1 MYEDN
6 IFEEHM
12 ETARI
17 VFGMDWDALL
27 DEMRDFE
34 TPEERLGELAAP
46 DPGFPFLQLHFQELR
61 VLNLLN
67 EELYERNNNLIEFY
81 TSMANTYGT
90 RMIDG
95 IEYAIMDD
103 FAYHYFHEM
112 MTVEAVNRQG
122 KEVVMVYGLPDNWEE
137 IERQEKEKP
146 AEKEWDPG
154 EEDEVAAADGSEM
167 WEHPDMIVSM
177 IDFRNGIINRAAQEF
192 RKNGVPLE
200 LNFLSKRMLI
210 EDVLALRAVTHQ
222 MPGIVAAFEQLSVNF
237 SDVDHFAFSMDEKRI
252 RIFYADSDETI
263 DQMLSTCSRIAHG
276 SAKQPGIGEIC
287 YDTFLDRV
295 ERALFELIFLVNKST
310 DELAF
315 VSGVAM
321 QRLDTIRAGEL
332 ELGELTL
339 DEVNRLMLSFPEL
352 LNLDWLLAQ

>member
-1 MYEDN
+1 MMDEDN
-6 IFEEHM
+6 IFEGHEFKAKADF
-12 ETARI
+12 E
-17 VFGMDWDALL
+17 MDWEDLL
-27 DEMRDFE
+27 EELSDYEI
-34 TPEERLGELAAP
+34 PEERLSELAAQ
-46 DPGFPFLQLHFQELR
+46 DGGFPFLELHFQELR
-61 VLNLLN
+61 YLNLMDEQLYVGEN
-67 EELYERNNNLIEFY
+67 ESAEFY

-90 RMIDG
+90 RVIDG

-112 MTVEAVNRQG
+112 MTVEAVDRQG
-122 KEVVMVYGLPDNWEE
+122 RQFVMIYGMSDNWQE
-137 IERQEKEKP
+137 IERQVEQK
-146 AEKEWDPG
+146 AWDPG
-154 EEDEVAAADGSEM
+154 EEDEVASADATEM
-167 WEHPDMIVSM
+167 WEHPDMIISM

-263 DQMLSTCSRIAHG
+263 DQMLSTCGRIAHG

-321 QRLDTIRAGEL
+321 QRLDTILAGEL

>member
-12 ETARI
+12 ENAKI
-17 VFGMDWDALL
+17 VFEMDWEALL
-27 DEMRDFE
+27 EDLKYDA
-34 TPEERLGELAAP
+34 TPERLKNL
-46 DPGFPFLQLHFQELR
+46 DVPGKEFPFLELSFQELR
-61 VLNLLN
+61 VLNLMN
-67 EELYERNNNLIEFY
+67 EEFYDRNNNPIEFY

-112 MTVEAVNRQG
+112 MTVEAVDRQG
-122 KEVVMVYGLPDNWEE
+122 RQFVMIYGVPDNWQE
-137 IERQEKEKP
+137 IEKQVEEK
-146 AEKEWDPG
+146 AWDPG
-154 EEDEVAAADGSEM
+154 VEDEVAAADGTEM
-167 WEHPDMIVSM
+167 WEHPDMIISM
-177 IDFRNGIINRAAQEF
+177 NDFRNEIINRAALEF

-200 LNFLSKRMLI
+200 LNFLSKRMFI
-210 EDVLALRAVTHQ
+210 DDVLASRATTLQ
-222 MPGIVAAFEQLSVNF
+222 MSGISAAFEKVSANF

-252 RIFYADSDETI
+252 RIFYADTDETI
-263 DQMLSTCSRIAHG
+263 DHMLTTCGRIAHG
-276 SAKQPGIGEIC
+276 SAKRTGIGEIC

-295 ERALFELIFLVNKST
+295 ERGLFELIFLVNKTT

-315 VSGVAM
+315 VSGVEM
-321 QRLDTIRAGEL
+321 QRLDAIRSGEL

-339 DEVNRLMLSFPEL
+339 DEVNRLMLNFPEL
-352 LNLDWLLAQ
+352 LNLDWLFS

>member
-17 VFGMDWDALL
+17 VFGMDWEDLL
-27 DEMRDFE
+27 DELRDYE
-34 TPEERLGELAAP
+34 TPEERLGELDTL
-46 DPGFPFLQLHFQELR
+46 DPGFPFLELHFQELR
-61 VLNLLN
+61 VLNLLK
-67 EELYERNNNLIEFY
+67 EELYDGNDDPIEFY

-90 RMIDG
+90 RVIDDV
-95 IEYAIMDD
+95 EYAIMDD

-112 MTVEAVNRQG
+112 MTVEAVDRQG
-122 KEVVMVYGLPDNWEE
+122 RQFVMVYGLPDNWEE
-137 IERQEKEKP
+137 IERQVKETQ
-146 AEKEWDPG
+146 AEKEWNPG
-154 EEDEVAAADGSEM
+154 VEDETAATDSNEM

-177 IDFRNGIINRAAQEF
+177 NDFRNEIINRAALEF

-200 LNFLSKRMLI
+200 LRFFSKRMFVD
-210 EDVLALRAVTHQ
+210 DVLASRAVTHQ
-222 MPGIVAAFEQLSVNF
+222 MPGIIAVFEQLSVNF
-237 SDVDHFAFSMDEKRI
+237 NDFDHLAFSMGEKRI

-263 DQMLSTCSRIAHG
+263 DQMLSTCGRIAHG
-276 SAKQPGIGEIC
+276 SAKQTGIGDIC
-287 YDTFLDRV
+287 HDTFLDRI
-295 ERALFELIFLVNKST
+295 ERALFELIFLVNKPT

-321 QRLDTIRAGEL
+321 QRLDAVRSGEMG
-332 ELGELTL
+332 LGELTL

-352 LNLDWLLAQ
+352 LNLDWLFS